1 MASDTCDDPTRS
13 ATSTIVAA
21 RSYQVI
27 KIDGYSRSL
36 NTQGY
41 RPSFN
46 SDPFRA
52 GGRTWHVIYKPMGS
66 PYRPENTEYISVS
79 LVLDDDVDE
88 AVIAMGTF
96 SLLDQD
102 RKPAHIHTMT
112 TITNNFAVSNAIGVE
127 RFIKR
132 QDLEQSEYLKDDC
145 FAISVHVHIIRQAL
159 SMVVPPPDIHRHIG
173 ELLSS
178 KEGTDVEFRVR
189 GETFAAHRLVLGAR
203 SPVFRAELFGPMK
216 EGTTTDVI
224 QIDDMEVQVF
234 GALLTFMY
242 TDAWPEIK
250 QEDECIMAQHLFAA
264 ADRYALQ
271 RLKLMCEEKL
281 RQHIDTSSVAS
292 ILALAEQH
300 QSPRLK
306 KACFKFLGFSSV
318 AFLEAIE
325 SKEFEYLSRSCPT
338 VTKELISC
346 LLARDLEKATLGKL
360 CSRVPLFRGLG

>member
-1 MASDTCDDPTRS
+1 MEIVTRHYPTAVVSDTGDPTRS
-13 ATSTIVAA
+13 GISTIVVA
-21 RSYQVI
+21 RSYHVI

-36 NTQGY
+36 NTTQGY
-41 RPSFN
+41 RPSFH

-52 GGRTWHVIYKPMGS
+52 GGHTWHVIYEPMGS
-66 PYRPENTEYISVS
+66 PCHPENTEDMYISVS
-79 LVLDDDVDE
+79 LALDDAVDE
-88 AVIAMGTF
+88 AVMAMGTF

-102 RKPAHIHTMT
+102 MKPVHAYTST
-112 TITNNFAVSNAIGVE
+112 TITNNFGVSSVVGVE

-145 FAISVHVHIIRQAL
+145 FAIRVYVRIIREAP
-159 SMVVPPPDIHRHIG
+159 SMAVPPPDIHRHLG
-173 ELLSS
+173 DLLSS

-189 GETFAAHRLVLGAR
+189 GEMFAAHRLVLGAR

-216 EGTTTDVI
+216 EGTAMDVI
-224 QIDDMEVQVF
+224 EIDDMEAQVF

-242 TDAWPEIK
+242 MDAWPPEIK
-250 QEDECIMAQHLFAA
+250 QEDECIMAQHLLAA

-281 RQHIDTSSVAS
+281 REQMDTSSVAS

-306 KACFKFLGFSSV
+306 EACFKFLGFSSV
-318 AFLEAIE
+318 AFLRPLKQK
-325 SKEFEYLSRSCPT
+325 SLST
-338 VTKELISC
+338 
-346 LLARDLEKATLGKL
+346 
-360 CSRVPLFRGLG
+360 